1 MFCHARNGGGGVGGD
16 DLTLAGE
23 LATIARLGDDDDVS
37 AVLERVVRSVIN
49 AVPNCDHA
57 TIATLRG
64 GTVETAAG
72 DTAPALSYR
81 DAPPERNAG
90 PIVDVLKF
98 HEPRRIDDVTY
109 ERRWGS
115 FRIRM
120 RCAGYAS
127 CLSLPLSTRRP
138 PPAALTLYS
147 RKPDAFRD
155 TSHDIAML
163 LAVQASA
170 SLDNARL
177 YTDCRQLID
186 QLHMA
191 LASRTVIAQAQG
203 IVMAQYRCTP
213 DEAITLLKRVSQD
226 TNRKLRV
233 VAEELASVQHDVV
246 GAVKRLGLPTPPHA

>member
-1 MFCHARNGGGGVGGD
+1 MGGD

-23 LATIARLGDDDDVS
+23 LAAIARLGDDDDVS

-57 TIATLRG
+57 TITTLRG

-72 DTAPALSYR
+72 DTVPLLCYR
-81 DAPPERNAG
+81 DPPLDHDAG
-90 PIVDVLKF
+90 PTVDVLKCR
-98 HEPRRIDDVTY
+98 EPRRIDDVTY
-109 ERRWGS
+109 ERRWAS

-127 CLSLPLSTRRP
+127 CLSLPLSTRRA

-155 TSHDIAML
+155 TTHDIAML

-170 SLDNARL
+170 SMDNVRL
-177 YTDCRQLID
+177 YTDCRKLID
-186 QLHMA
+186 QLHLA

-203 IVMAQYRCTP
+203 LVMAQYRCTA
-213 DEAITLLKRVSQD
+213 DDAITLLKTASQD

-233 VAEELASVQHDVV
+233 IAEELAGAQHD
-246 GAVKRLGLPTPPHA
+246 AAAAMRRLGLPAPAPRSSDRRPTG